1 MKARKKRTDISSRA
15 IGPGDCLVKREDLLG
30 IWNLSG
36 SIDLQIKQF
45 YGIFWHGVRFI
56 SSWSWLVPGL
66 YPMSLEPLVRSENG
80 ISFFRQYIPFS
91 SSSGEEADGS
101 LSFCIERV
109 LMSQGFCERL
119 SIKNYG
125 IVQRSFELTL
135 LADSD
140 FADMFEVR
148 GFISSISLPRK
159 VKRVFSDGTLRI
171 FSIGK
176 DGHLRESSIFFAGR
190 KPSRVSE
197 DGKSLIWSIVL
208 SPGEECSIEAMLTF
222 AESISSSDLN
232 RNADHSSVESFL
244 SVLKKTRS
252 QNRHKQK
259 KWPILKTGHPVLSA
273 AYEKACQDL
282 DMLFTGF
289 SGKEVPYAGLPWF
302 STFFGRDAIITA
314 YSILWARPD
323 IGLNVLRYLEKRQ
336 ATGVDPF
343 RAAEPGKILHE
354 ERSGELSNLGEV
366 PFGQYYG
373 SIDSTPLYIVLA
385 CEYYRRTGDEEVL
398 LSLFPSIQK
407 ALCWIDQYGLDPDS
421 RFLVYSSGPRGGLV
435 NQGWKD
441 SADSVFHADGKIA
454 VHPIALI
461 EVQGYLYWAW
471 SLLAPLASRLGH
483 VALGN
488 SLTKRARDLK
498 SNVLQKFWVAER
510 NTFAMAIDGVGKP
523 CVISSSNPGHLL
535 LTGILPKKLARK
547 LVGTL
552 LGEELF
558 SGWGVRTLGT
568 REVRYNPVSYHNGSI
583 WPHDNGLIM
592 AGLSQMGFLKEFKKL
607 SKAYLDSVAMFPDYR
622 LPELICGFDREDYSG
637 PVLYPTSCSPQ
648 TWSVASVFLLL
659 RSMTGNLFDKGKF
672 IHDGNFLM
680 PPDVDSIEI
689 SGVIGASRALKSFKD
704 WNSFEEEVAGG
715 CF

>member
-1 MKARKKRTDISSRA
+1 
-15 IGPGDCLVKREDLLG
+15 
-30 IWNLSG
+30 
-36 SIDLQIKQF
+36 
-45 YGIFWHGVRFI
+45 
-56 SSWSWLVPGL
+56 
-66 YPMSLEPLVRSENG
+66 
-80 ISFFRQYIPFS
+80 
-91 SSSGEEADGS
+91 
-101 LSFCIERV
+101 
-109 LMSQGFCERL
+109 
-119 SIKNYG
+119 
-125 IVQRSFELTL
+125 
-135 LADSD
+135 
-140 FADMFEVR
+140 
-148 GFISSISLPRK
+148 
-159 VKRVFSDGTLRI
+159 
-171 FSIGK
+171 
-176 DGHLRESSIFFAGR
+176 
-190 KPSRVSE
+190 
-197 DGKSLIWSIVL
+197 
-208 SPGEECSIEAMLTF
+208 
-222 AESISSSDLN
+222 
-232 RNADHSSVESFL
+232 
-244 SVLKKTRS
+244 
-252 QNRHKQK
+252 
-259 KWPILKTGHPVLSA
+259 
-273 AYEKACQDL
+273 
-282 DMLFTGF
+282 MLFTGF

-523 CVISSSNPGHLL
+523 CVISSSN
-535 LTGILPKKLARK
+535 
-547 LVGTL
+547 
-552 LGEELF
+552 
-558 SGWGVRTLGT
+558 
-568 REVRYNPVSYHNGSI
+568 
-583 WPHDNGLIM
+583 
-592 AGLSQMGFLKEFKKL
+592 
-607 SKAYLDSVAMFPDYR
+607 
-622 LPELICGFDREDYSG
+622 
-637 PVLYPTSCSPQ
+637 
-648 TWSVASVFLLL
+648 
-659 RSMTGNLFDKGKF
+659 
-672 IHDGNFLM
+672 
-680 PPDVDSIEI
+680 
-689 SGVIGASRALKSFKD
+689 
-704 WNSFEEEVAGG
+704 
-715 CF
+715 